1 MRALG
6 SNSEGPFSLSPP
18 SVRLSLSGKKYGLG
32 GLFGRKIPTTACLSP
47 KQPPPRWPPKQT
59 RNPAMK
65 AWKIVAG
72 ISCCSILATGC
83 SMCQHPSFD
92 CGPVWSQGTCLI
104 SNPDY
109 RAGSILNRSGARA
122 LRGRK
127 APGPK
132 DPRRVSQNRAVWRG
146 RGPMDRSLKVARGPW
161 PNRRPRNAHLPKAGQ
176 FRRRRRARWRWSA
189 VAGPSTVRADAAP
202 AETTE
207 GDARILPEKPSEDLN
222 GWRPVATRQ
231 APDLGTP

>member
-1 MRALG
+1 
-6 SNSEGPFSLSPP
+6 
-18 SVRLSLSGKKYGLG
+18 
-32 GLFGRKIPTTACLSP
+32 
-47 KQPPPRWPPKQT
+47 
-59 RNPAMK
+59 MK

-109 RAGSILNRSGARA
+109 RAGSILNRSGPGVAGTEGAGAKGPAPRVA
-122 LRGRK
+122 EPGR
-127 APGPK
+127 
-132 DPRRVSQNRAVWRG
+132 
-146 RGPMDRSLKVARGPW
+146 
-161 PNRRPRNAHLPKAGQ
+161 
-176 FRRRRRARWRWSA
+176 
-189 VAGPSTVRADAAP
+189 VAGPRSDGSESESRARTVAQPQTAERASAEGRTIQAPPQSTVALEAPLPDHLPLRADAAP